1 MLTDLSLAQF
11 KKNQTALQTDWNFIT
26 DTIRRKKCV
35 LFIGP
40 QVYTN
45 KNGVHLEEA
54 LCRAVDARNPQHPY
68 IQSFYDQDGFF
79 LFRENKFR
87 TRVISQLR
95 DFYNSPFPDAE
106 AIFEKLALVPFQMV
120 VSFTPDRLFSKV
132 MERLGI
138 AHQASFYHYGQAA
151 KPLQKPVQDLPV
163 FFNQLGW
170 IEEDESL
177 VLTHNDLFD
186 YLEAVFV
193 GGHIN
198 TDLKAELLQANNYIF
213 LGLPFGKWYM
223 QLILRVLGIHADG
236 ANFDRIAPAPESLD
250 PATRALYEQEFK
262 IQFVEENI
270 QSFVGELYERCTD
283 KGLLRQA
290 SASAVPEI
298 KLGNT
303 PDEIMDLIAYGET
316 RRALESLRILLSPT
330 RNPESR
336 YRDLEMQAVLMMSRF
351 ESLERKAQA
360 GVLYTQ
366 EDNVERAKITYDLAA
381 LINRVRETALQAA

>member
-1 MLTDLSLAQF
+1 MAQF
-11 KKNQTALQTDWNFIT
+11 KKSQTALQTDWNFIA

-40 QVYTN
+40 QVYTD

-54 LCRAVDARNPQHPY
+54 LCRSLDARNPQHPY

-95 DFYNSPFPDAE
+95 NFYNGNFPEAE
-106 AIFEKLALVPFQMV
+106 AILEKLARIPFQIV
-120 VSFTPDRLFSKV
+120 VSFTPDRLFSRV
-132 MERLGI
+132 MERQGV
-138 AHQASFYHYGQAA
+138 AHQTSFYHYGQAA
-151 KPLQKPVQDLPV
+151 KPLQKPVQELPV

-186 YLEAVFV
+186 YLEAVFT

-198 TDLKAELLQANNYIF
+198 TDLKAELMQANNYIF

-250 PATRALYEQEFK
+250 PATRTLYEQEFK

-270 QSFVGELYERCTD
+270 QSFVGELYERCTE
-283 KGLLRQA
+283 KGLLRQE
-290 SASAVPEI
+290 SAGIAAPEV

-316 RRALESLRILLSPT
+316 RRALESLRILLSPA
-330 RNPESR
+330 RHPEPR
-336 YRDLEMQAVLMMSRF
+336 YRELEMEAVLMMSRF
-351 ESLERKAQA
+351 ENLERKAQA
-360 GVLYTQ
+360 GVLHTQ

-381 LINRVRETALQAA
+381 LINRVREAALQAA

>member
-1 MLTDLSLAQF
+1 M
-11 KKNQTALQTDWNFIT
+11 QTDWNFIT

-40 QVYTN
+40 QIYTDA
-45 KNGVHLEEA
+45 KGVLLEEA
-54 LCRAVDARNPQHPY
+54 LCRAIDARNPQHPY

-95 DFYNSPFPDAE
+95 DFYNGPFPEAE
-106 AIFEKLALVPFQMV
+106 NIFEKIAQIPFQII
-120 VSFTPDRLFSKV
+120 VSLTPDRLLSKV
-132 MERLGI
+132 MERQGV

-151 KPLQKPVQDLPV
+151 KALEKPVSELPV

-186 YLEAVFV
+186 YLEAIFT
-193 GGHIN
+193 GGRMS

-236 ANFDRIAPAPESLD
+236 ANFDRIAPAPESID
-250 PATRALYEQEFK
+250 PVTRAMYEQQFK
-262 IQFVEENI
+262 IQFVEENV
-270 QSFVGELYERCTD
+270 QSFVQELHNRCD
-283 KGLLRQA
+283 EKGLLRKVKA
-290 SASAVPEI
+290 AAETPEV

-316 RRALESLRILLSPT
+316 RRALESLRHLLSPA
-330 RNPESR
+330 RNPEPR
-336 YRDLEMQAVLMMSRF
+336 YREYEMEAVLMMSRY
-351 ESLERKAQA
+351 ENLERKAQA

-381 LINRVRETALQAA
+381 LINRVREIALQAA